1 MSKTRAFV
9 CLAMAAVLATSV
21 FSAAQTVTD
30 SFQVSYFNNATSTK
44 FGDQVIR
51 IVNPGFRGSQLDQYS
66 AVCANIYVY
75 DSARKMQACCSCK
88 VEANTLVTLLLS
100 KDLLRHP
107 VNTTT
112 PSSGVI
118 KLVSGRMS
126 ADYSKCDPTSVASS
140 PNLRATMEHLDL
152 IVPLGK
158 VPLDSPSS
166 SPFLSVAPFQPSDL
180 SMYELE
186 NLFAGC
192 AHILP
197 ANACSCGT

>member
-9 CLAMAAVLATSV
+9 CLAITVVLATSL
-21 FSAAQTVTD
+21 FSSAQTVTD

-51 IVNPGFRGSQLDQYS
+51 IVNPGLQGSRLEDNS

-75 DSARKMQACCSCK
+75 DSRQKMQACCSCK
-88 VEANTLVTLLLS
+88 VEANHTVTLSLA
-100 KDLLRHP
+100 KDLLRRA
-107 VNTTT
+107 VNATT

-118 KLVSGRMS
+118 KMVSS
-126 ADYSKCDPTSVASS
+126 AIKANFSSCNPTSLATA

-152 IVPLGK
+152 ISPAGK
-158 VPLDSPSS
+158 VPFDSPSS
-166 SPFLSVAPFQPSDL
+166 TPFLSVAAFESSDF

-186 NLFAGC
+186 NLIAGC
-192 AHILP
+192 GHILP
-197 ANACSCGT
+197 TNACSCGT